1 MAPFMLLALT
11 GVVACGSSKKS
22 DDTQATEKKVV
33 IKAPAFDADS
43 AFTYVKAQT
52 DFGPRVPNTQAH
64 KDCGEY
70 TQRHRYSYRSR
81 CYRKACQ
88 YH

>member
-43 AFTYVKAQT
+43 AFTYV
-52 DFGPRVPNTQAH
+52 
-64 KDCGEY
+64 
-70 TQRHRYSYRSR
+70 
-81 CYRKACQ
+81 
-88 YH
+88 